1 MHVINFL
8 SKLHL
13 TYLPLIVSILI
24 IMPIISADGY
34 FLSPLYV
41 VLKEI
46 TGAFRP
52 RVKETLFRP
61 ANVY

>member
-13 TYLPLIVSILI
+13 TCLPLIVSILI
-24 IMPIISADGY
+24 IMLIISADGY

-46 TGAFRP
+46 TGAFRSW
-52 RVKETLFRP
+52 VKETLFRP